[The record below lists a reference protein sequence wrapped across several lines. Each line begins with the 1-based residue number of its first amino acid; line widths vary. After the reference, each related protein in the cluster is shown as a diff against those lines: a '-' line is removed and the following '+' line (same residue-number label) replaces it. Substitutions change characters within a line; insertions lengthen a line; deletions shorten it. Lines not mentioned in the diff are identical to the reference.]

1 MWDEVKQITLLLEQN
16 NSDGSRFVLYFYST
30 DYELIKLREATH
42 FDDSGNLIGS
52 YSRLTDAHLSSNL
65 SLNFFIE
72 KLTKTTIQKM
82 IEYYENPKLFVE
94 YMC

>member
-1 MWDEVKQITLLLEQN
+1 MWDEVKPITLLLEQN

-42 FDDSGNLIGS
+42 FDENGNPIGS
-52 YSRLTDAHLSSNL
+52 YSRLTDTQLSSKL
-65 SLNFFIE
+65 PLNFFIE